1 MSPRPASSPKILAFA
16 PSLIAALAV
25 ALVLLNI
32 AACVGPRAAPGIG
45 AAVAWR
51 QVPGWADDRHAEAW
65 PALQRNCA
73 SSRAREPEWAPI
85 CRAAEALA
93 APDDTAAR
101 AFFEQWFEPHRIHT
115 NDGGAEGLITGYFEP
130 VLQGS
135 RTRDARF
142 RYPIRMRP
150 ADLIVVDLAALYPEL
165 RGKAV
170 RGRLVGN
177 RVLPYPARAEIDAQT
192 QPNADEVLLWVDDPY
207 ALFFLHIQG
216 SGRVVL
222 PDGEAVAVG
231 YADQNGHPYVALG
244 KCLIDRGLMPAEAV
258 NLPALRAWLESHP
271 ASAREL
277 MNCNPSYVFFTEREL
292 PPDAGPIG
300 SMQVPL
306 TPLRSVAVDPNF
318 IALATP
324 LWLATDY
331 PQTRAPLR
339 RLVFAQDT
347 GGAIRGP
354 VRADLFCGS
363 GKEAEMLA
371 GALKQSGEL
380 FALLPRTRFARR

>member
-1 MSPRPASSPKILAFA
+1 MSRL
-16 PSLIAALAV
+16 
-25 ALVLLNI
+25 LVLL
-32 AACVGPRAAPGIG
+32 AFCFVYVAGCVGPRATPGIG
-45 AAVAWR
+45 AAVAWQ
-51 QVPGWADDRHAEAW
+51 QVPGWHDDRHAEAW
-65 PALQRNCA
+65 PALQQNCA
-73 SSRAREPEWAPI
+73 SSRAREPEWVPI

-93 APDDTAAR
+93 APEDATAR

-115 NDGGAEGLITGYFEP
+115 NEGGAAGLITGYFEP
-130 VLQGS
+130 VLRGS

-142 RYPIRMRP
+142 RYPIRTRP
-150 ADLIVVDLAALYPEL
+150 GDLVVVDLAALYPEL
-165 RGKAV
+165 RGKTV

-177 RVLPYPARAEIDAQT
+177 RVLPYPARADIEAQT
-192 QPNADEVLLWVDDPY
+192 EVDTREVLLWVDDPY

-222 PDGEAVAVG
+222 PDGETVAVG

-244 KCLIDRGLMPAEAV
+244 KCFIDRGLMPAAAV
-258 NLPALRAWLESHP
+258 TLPTLRAWLESHP
-271 ASAREL
+271 ESAREL

-292 PPDAGPIG
+292 PLGTGPIG

-331 PQTRAPLR
+331 PETRAPLR

-363 GKEAEMLA
+363 GNEAEMLA
-371 GALKQSGEL
+371 GTLKQSGEL
-380 FALLPRTRFARR
+380 FALLPRTRIARSK

>member
-1 MSPRPASSPKILAFA
+1 MLSRHLESLKISHARTLF
-16 PSLIAALAV
+16 
-25 ALVLLNI
+25 ALVAISLLTYLGG
-32 AACVGPRAAPGIG
+32 CVGPRAAPGIG
-45 AAVAWR
+45 AAVGW
-51 QVPGWADDRHAEAW
+51 QHLPGWADDRHAEAW
-65 PALQRNCA
+65 PALQQNCA
-73 SSRAREPEWAPI
+73 SNRAREPAWAPI
-85 CRAAEALA
+85 CLA
-93 APDDTAAR
+93 AAALTMPDDATAR
-101 AFFEQWFEPHRIHT
+101 AFFEQWFEPHRIHAP
-115 NDGGAEGLITGYFEP
+115 DGGANGLITGYFEP

-142 RYPIRMRP
+142 RYPIRTRP
-150 ADLIVVDLAALYPEL
+150 ADLVVVDLAALYPEL
-165 RGKAV
+165 RGKTV

-177 RVLPYPARAEIDAQT
+177 RVLPYPARAEIDAQAA
-192 QPNADEVLLWVDDPY
+192 PDSDAVLLWVDDPY
-207 ALFFLHIQG
+207 GLFFLHIQG

-222 PDGEAVAVG
+222 PDGETVAVG

-244 KCLIDRGLMPAEAV
+244 KCLIDRGLMVAADV
-258 NLPALRAWLESHP
+258 TLPALRAWLEAHP
-271 ASAREL
+271 ASASEL

-292 PPDAGPIG
+292 PPGAGPIG
-300 SMQVPL
+300 SMQASL
-306 TPLRSVAVDPNF
+306 TPMRSVAVDPNF

-363 GKEAEMLA
+363 GPAAEQLA
-371 GALKQSGEL
+371 GTLKQSGEL
-380 FALLPRTRFARR
+380 YALLPRTRLARR

>member
-1 MSPRPASSPKILAFA
+1 MLSRHLESLKPSHAARALFA
-16 PSLIAALAV
+16 AV
-25 ALVLLNI
+25 AISMLAHLGGC
-32 AACVGPRAAPGIG
+32 AGPRAAPGIG
-45 AAVAWR
+45 TAVGW
-51 QVPGWADDRHAEAW
+51 QHLPGWADDRHAEAW
-65 PALQRNCA
+65 PALQQNCA
-73 SSRAREPEWAPI
+73 SNRAREPDWAPI
-85 CRAAEALA
+85 CLAAAALP
-93 APDDTAAR
+93 APDDATAR
-101 AFFEQWFEPHRIHT
+101 AFFEQWFEPHRIHAT
-115 NDGGAEGLITGYFEP
+115 DGGANGLITGYFEP

-142 RYPIRMRP
+142 RYPIRTRP
-150 ADLIVVDLAALYPEL
+150 RDLVVVDLAALYPEL
-165 RGKAV
+165 RGKTV

-177 RVLPYPARAEIDAQT
+177 RVLPYPARAEIDAQAA
-192 QPNADEVLLWVDDPY
+192 PDSDAVLLWVDDPY
-207 ALFFLHIQG
+207 GLFFLHIQG

-222 PDGEAVAVG
+222 PDGETIAVG

-244 KCLIDRGLMPAEAV
+244 KCLIDRGLMAAADV
-258 NLPALRAWLESHP
+258 TLPALRAWLEAHP

-292 PPDAGPIG
+292 PPGAGPIG
-300 SMQVPL
+300 SMQASL
-306 TPLRSVAVDPNF
+306 TPMRSVAVDPNF

-363 GKEAEMLA
+363 GPAAEQLA
-371 GALKQSGEL
+371 GTLKQSGEL
-380 FALLPRTRFARR
+380 YALLPRTRLARR

>member
-1 MSPRPASSPKILAFA
+1 MFASTPIF
-16 PSLIAALAV
+16 IAGV
-25 ALVLLNI
+25 ALVLSHVT
-32 AACVGPRAAPGIG
+32 ACVGPRVAPGIG
-45 AAVAWR
+45 AAVGWE
-51 QVPGWADDRHAEAW
+51 QVPGWHDDRHAEAW
-65 PALQRNCA
+65 PALLQNCG
-73 SSRAREPEWAPI
+73 SSRAHGLEWTPI
-85 CRAAEALA
+85 CRAAGALV
-93 APDDTAAR
+93 APDDATAR
-101 AFFEQWFEPHRIHT
+101 AFFEQWFEPHRIHA
-115 NDGGAEGLITGYFEP
+115 NDGASSGLITGYFEP

-142 RYPIRMRP
+142 RYPIRTRP
-150 ADLIVVDLAALYPEL
+150 ADLVVVDLATLYPEL
-165 RGKAV
+165 RGKTV

-192 QPNADEVLLWVDDPY
+192 EPDTADVLLWVDDPY

-222 PDGEAVAVG
+222 PDGETVAVG

-244 KCLIDRGLMPAEAV
+244 KCLIDRGLMSAESV
-258 NLPALRAWLESHP
+258 TLPALRAWLESHP

-277 MNCNPSYVFFTEREL
+277 MNCNPSYVFFTERNL
-292 PPDAGPIG
+292 PPGTGPIG

-306 TPLRSVAVDPNF
+306 TPLRSVAVDPSF

-331 PQTRAPLR
+331 PQTRVPLR

-354 VRADLFCGS
+354 VRADLFCGNS
-363 GKEAEMLA
+363 KEAELLA
-371 GALKQSGEL
+371 GTLKQSGEL
-380 FALLPRTRFARR
+380 FALLPRTRIARR